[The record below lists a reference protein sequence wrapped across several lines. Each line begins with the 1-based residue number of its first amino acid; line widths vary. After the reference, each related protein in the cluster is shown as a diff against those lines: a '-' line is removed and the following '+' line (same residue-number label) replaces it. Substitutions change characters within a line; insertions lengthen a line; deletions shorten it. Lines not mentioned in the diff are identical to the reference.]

1 MYQTAWHYISGDRNI
16 NNFLTSTKNN
26 LYCVLPHHCL
36 HVLLLLLPPA
46 EEALKVLK
54 ELEDQQ
60 DMHNP
65 TLKYTEPARVVMDN
79 IFETIKSF
87 CGPSYK

>member
-1 MYQTAWHYISGDRNI
+1 MNNHHQLKVTVYQVFAY
-16 NNFLTSTKNN
+16 
-26 LYCVLPHHCL
+26 HCL
-36 HVLLLLLPPA
+36 HVLILLPSA

-60 DMHNP
+60 VAHSP
-65 TLKYTEPARVVMDN
+65 TVSYTEPARVVMDD
-79 IFETIKSF
+79 IFKTIKSF

>member
-1 MYQTAWHYISGDRNI
+1 
-16 NNFLTSTKNN
+16 
-26 LYCVLPHHCL
+26 
-36 HVLLLLLPPA
+36 VLLLLPSA

-60 DMHNP
+60 DAHNP
-65 TLKYTEPARVVMDN
+65 TLQYTEPARAVMDD
-79 IFETIKSF
+79 IFKTIKSF

>member
-1 MYQTAWHYISGDRNI
+1 
-16 NNFLTSTKNN
+16 
-26 LYCVLPHHCL
+26 
-36 HVLLLLLPPA
+36 VLLLLLPSA

-65 TLKYTEPARVVMDN
+65 TLKYTEPARMVMDN

>member
-1 MYQTAWHYISGDRNI
+1 
-16 NNFLTSTKNN
+16 
-26 LYCVLPHHCL
+26 VLI
-36 HVLLLLLPPA
+36 LLPSA

-60 DMHNP
+60 VAHGP
-65 TLKYTEPARVVMDN
+65 VLSYTEPAAVVMDD
-79 IFETIKSF
+79 IFKTIKSF

>member
-1 MYQTAWHYISGDRNI
+1 M
-16 NNFLTSTKNN
+16 
-26 LYCVLPHHCL
+26 
-36 HVLLLLLPPA
+36 LLLLPPA

-60 DMHNP
+60 DVNSP
-65 TLKYTEPARVVMDN
+65 PLKYTEPARMMMNN

>member
-1 MYQTAWHYISGDRNI
+1 M
-16 NNFLTSTKNN
+16 
-26 LYCVLPHHCL
+26 
-36 HVLLLLLPPA
+36 LLLLPSA

-60 DMHNP
+60 DVHSP
-65 TLKYTEPARVVMDN
+65 TRKYTEPARMMMNN

>member
-1 MYQTAWHYISGDRNI
+1 MVNHGFLLDQLTSPRNI
-16 NNFLTSTKNN
+16 
-26 LYCVLPHHCL
+26 LYHVFPCQCL
-36 HVLLLLLPPA
+36 HVLLLLPSA

-60 DMHNP
+60 DAHSP
-65 TLKYTEPARVVMDN
+65 TLTYTEPARVVMDD
-79 IFETIKSF
+79 IFKTIKSF